1 MTNAELI
8 ERITRSLAYMLRH
21 QPEEFDL
28 ELDSHGFGDMREV
41 ARALS
46 ERLGEEIRPEDVESA
61 ISSGDRPRYEIVGD
75 KVRALYGHSIDIDP
89 GEPGQPPDLLYVG
102 INSRDA
108 KRAVQYGLRGGR
120 RRFLHLAR
128 TIDDARE
135 TGRRSGVEYS
145 VLEVHALDAWEDGV
159 DFYDR
164 QALFLAEHIPTEFLQ
179 IAETR
184 DDGYERE
191 LRGGPR
197 GGDRPR
203 GGRRERG
210 GRFHEHGPRGGERSG
225 REGRPQRSEAPE
237 RSAAPERGERHEHHE
252 RHDRP
257 DRAERGDRR
266 GDGGP
271 RRGGRGPRPDR
282 PDRQR
287 REGHAQEG
295 GERAAR
301 GPDRGPDRGSD
312 RGSDRGPDNGRPRR
326 DEPRERAAP
335 PRERPERERAPA
347 PPAVPAPAAGPTF
360 GSGVFEAQP
369 APRRAPPPPP
379 PPPPRPAA
387 PAPVRE
393 PADGSPGF
401 GAGI

>member
-1 MTNAELI
+1 MTNADLI

-28 ELDSHGFGDMREV
+28 ELDTHGFGDMREV
-41 ARALS
+41 VRALS
-46 ERLGEEIRPEDVESA
+46 ERLGEDITPEDVESA
-61 ISSGDRPRYEIVGD
+61 ISSGDRPRYEIAGD

-184 DDGYERE
+184 DDGFERE
-191 LRGGPR
+191 LRGGE
-197 GGDRPR
+197 RPR

-210 GRFHEHGPRGGERSG
+210 GRFHEHGPRGGDRPG
-225 REGRPQRSEAPE
+225 REA
-237 RSAAPERGERHEHHE
+237 
-252 RHDRP
+252 
-257 DRAERGDRR
+257 
-266 GDGGP
+266 
-271 RRGGRGPRPDR
+271 
-282 PDRQR
+282 
-287 REGHAQEG
+287 
-295 GERAAR
+295 
-301 GPDRGPDRGSD
+301 
-312 RGSDRGPDNGRPRR
+312 
-326 DEPRERAAP
+326 
-335 PRERPERERAPA
+335 RPE
-347 PPAVPAPAAGPTF
+347 
-360 GSGVFEAQP
+360 
-369 APRRAPPPPP
+369 
-379 PPPPRPAA
+379 
-387 PAPVRE
+387 
-393 PADGSPGF
+393 
-401 GAGI
+401 